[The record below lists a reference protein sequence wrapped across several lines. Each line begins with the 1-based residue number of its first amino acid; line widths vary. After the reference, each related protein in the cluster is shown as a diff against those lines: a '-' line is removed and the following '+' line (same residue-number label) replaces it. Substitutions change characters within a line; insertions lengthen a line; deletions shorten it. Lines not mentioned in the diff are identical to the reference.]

1 MIKPLANTIPSYSE
15 PAKSKGGKSLEKIGQ
30 DFESFFITSMLKELD
45 KTTNISKK
53 KSYEEET
60 YKAIMYE
67 KLGDYLAKK
76 GLGIKDM
83 MLKYMERAEDTKV
96 SQENGDNTAK

>member
-1 MIKPLANTIPSYSE
+1 
-15 PAKSKGGKSLEKIGQ
+15 
-30 DFESFFITSMLKELD
+30 
-45 KTTNISKK
+45 
-53 KSYEEET
+53 
-60 YKAIMYE
+60 MYE

-96 SQENGDNTAK
+96 SQGNGDNTLK